1 MTTATVHRDQWDD
14 DTPAAVRIPWRKVT
28 APDAR
33 SGPLSTYP
41 VMGDRSMVHTAP
53 WWVDGTLYTD
63 NARWLAHIRDTARK
77 SGAPFAEEDAPD
89 GPPADHLAEI
99 EAMRRYAE
107 THGMRPA
114 TVPAPDTDGTA
125 PRVRPY

>member
-1 MTTATVHRDQWDD
+1 MTTATVNSSQWDD
-14 DTPAAVRIPWRKVT
+14 TTPLDLKISWCKVT

-33 SGPLSTYP
+33 SGPLSTHP
-41 VMGDRSMVHTAP
+41 VMGERGIVHTAP
-53 WWVDGTLYTD
+53 WWVDGILYTD
-63 NARWLAHIRDTARK
+63 NARWLSHIRDQARQ
-77 SGAPFAEEDAPD
+77 SGEQVDEEVTSD

-107 THGMRPA
+107 AHELRPA
-114 TVPAPDTDGTA
+114 SIPAPDA

>member
-1 MTTATVHRDQWDD
+1 MTTATVNSSQWDD
-14 DTPAAVRIPWRKVT
+14 TTPLDLQIPWCKVI

-33 SGPLSTYP
+33 SGPLSTHP
-41 VMGDRSMVHTAP
+41 VMGERGIVHTAP

-63 NARWLAHIRDTARK
+63 NARWLAHIRDQARQ
-77 SGAPFAEEDAPD
+77 SGEQVDEEVTSD

-107 THGMRPA
+107 AHELRPA
-114 TVPAPDTDGTA
+114 SIPTADA

>member
-1 MTTATVHRDQWDD
+1 MSTATVNRSQWDD
-14 DTPAAVRIPWRKVT
+14 TTPADLKIPWRKVT

-33 SGPLSTYP
+33 SGPLSTHP
-41 VMGDRSMVHTAP
+41 VIGERGIVHTAP

-63 NARWLAHIRDTARK
+63 NARWLAHIRDQARQ
-77 SGAPFAEEDAPD
+77 SGEHVAEETAPD
-89 GPPADHLAEI
+89 GPPAGHLAEI

-107 THGMRPA
+107 AHELRPA
-114 TVPAPDTDGTA
+114 TVPAPDA

>member
-1 MTTATVHRDQWDD
+1 MTTATVNRDQWDD
-14 DTPAAVRIPWRKVT
+14 HTPDDRRIPWHKVT

-33 SGPLSTYP
+33 SGPLSTHP
-41 VMGDRSMVHTAP
+41 VMGERGIVHTTP

-63 NARWLAHIRDTARK
+63 NARWLAHIHDQARK
-77 SGAPFAEEDAPD
+77 SGATYGEQAAPD

-114 TVPAPDTDGTA
+114 TIPAPDADGTA
-125 PRVRPY
+125 PRVRTY